1 MVNPKAAIIAKAPTR
16 ESGIATIGT
25 STDRKD
31 PMKRKITSATM
42 SSVSVRVFTISLSAS
57 SMYLLAS

>member
-1 MVNPKAAIIAKAPTR
+1 MVNPKAAMIASAPTS

-25 STDRKD
+25 STERND
-31 PMKRKITSATM
+31 PMNRKMTSATM
-42 SSVSVRVFTISLSAS
+42 ISVSVRVFTISLSAS